1 MKHATKRGM
10 DYSPVRFHVASKS
23 KSKHM
28 KKVNYFLAALL
39 GLSIQFA
46 SAQVKK
52 GSVLIKNAT
61 VLTITE
67 GTLENSDVLV
77 QDGIIKKVGQNLN
90 APNGVTTI
98 DATGKYLMPGII
110 DAHSHLG
117 LDVVNEATSPIVAEV
132 RMKDMVNP
140 FEVGIYRA
148 LAGGVTISH
157 AMHGSA
163 NVIGGQNATLKHR
176 WGSTDPADII
186 MQDAPRTI
194 KFALGEN
201 PTRVHG
207 RGNGIQPRTRMGVEA
222 ILRNGFNEA
231 IQYKKAWD
239 KYNAESSQ
247 KGSTALPPVHNE
259 RLQILSD
266 ILEGKI
272 IIHCHSYRADEI
284 YMLINVARDFGI
296 TKLVFQH
303 TNEGF
308 KVAPEI
314 AEYTMGA
321 SVFADWWAYKFEV
334 YYSTAYNAAILTENG
349 AITSINSDDAEL
361 IRHLYHEAAKTQ
373 RYGGMT
379 DEQALSMITINP
391 AKQLGISDK
400 VGSIEEGKQA
410 DLVIFEGHPLSS
422 YAIPQMTFVDG
433 VKYFDI
439 KEDADDQRMKVSPTE
454 MVEPVM
460 LSEGHIDRCMQDTE
474 ELFAVTKELFLFHH
488 MH

>member
-1 MKHATKRGM
+1 
-10 DYSPVRFHVASKS
+10 
-23 KSKHM
+23 M
-28 KKVNYFLAALL
+28 KKVSYIIAALL
-39 GLSIQFA
+39 GIGLQA
-46 SAQVKK
+46 ATAQTPK
-52 GSVLIKNAT
+52 GSVLLKNAT
-61 VLTITE
+61 VITVTE

-77 QDGIIKKVGQNLN
+77 RDGIIREVGQDLS
-90 APNGVTTI
+90 APSGVETV
-98 DATGKYLMPGII
+98 DATGKFLMPGII
-110 DAHSHLG
+110 DAHSHVA
-117 LDVVNEATSPIVAEV
+117 LDVVNEATSPITSEV
-132 RMKDMVNP
+132 RMKDVVNP
-140 FEVGIYRA
+140 YEVGIYRA

-176 WGSTDPADII
+176 WGSTDPQDII

-207 RGNGIQPRTRMGVEA
+207 RGAGIQPRSRMGVEA
-222 ILRNGFNEA
+222 VLRNGFSEA
-231 IQYKKAWD
+231 LQYKKAWETYD
-239 KYNAESSQ
+239 EKSSER
-247 KGSTALPPVHNE
+247 GSTALAPEYDE
-259 RLQILSD
+259 RLQTLVD
-266 ILEGKI
+266 ILDGKI

-334 YYSTAYNAAILTENG
+334 YYSTAFNAAILNANG
-349 AITSINSDDAEL
+349 AITSINSDSAEL

-379 DEQALSMITINP
+379 DDEALAMITINP
-391 AKQLGISDK
+391 AKQLGIDDK
-400 VGSIEEGKQA
+400 VGSIEVGKQA
-410 DLVIFEGHPLSS
+410 DLVIFDNHPLSS
-422 YAIPQMTFVDG
+422 YTVPQMTFVDG

-439 KEDADDQRMKVSPTE
+439 NSDKDDQRQKVAATE
-454 MVEPVM
+454 MVEPVVFHT
-460 LSEGHIDRCMQDTE
+460 EDHRCMQDTE
-474 ELFAVTKELFLFHH
+474 MMFETAEALFNEKK
-488 MH
+488 

>member
-1 MKHATKRGM
+1 
-10 DYSPVRFHVASKS
+10 
-23 KSKHM
+23 M

-61 VLTITE
+61 VLTVTN

-77 QDGIIKKVGQNLN
+77 QDGIIKKVGQNLS
-90 APNGVTTI
+90 APSGVQTI
-98 DATGKYLMPGII
+98 DATGKYVMPGII

-117 LDVVNEATSPIVAEV
+117 LDVVNEASSPIVAEV
-132 RMKDMVNP
+132 RMKDVVNP
-140 FEVGIYRA
+140 YSIGIYRA
-148 LAGGVTISH
+148 LAGGISH

-176 WGSTDPADII
+176 YGSTDPAEII

-222 ILRNGFNEA
+222 VLRNGFNEA
-231 IQYKKAWD
+231 IQYKKAWGE
-239 KYNAESSQ
+239 YTTASSQ
-247 KGSTALPPVHNE
+247 KNSTALPPVHNE
-259 RLQILSD
+259 RLQVLSD
-266 ILEGKI
+266 IIDGKI

-321 SVFADWWAYKFEV
+321 SVFADWWAYKMEV
-334 YYSTAYNAAILTENG
+334 YYSTAYNAAILTANG

-379 DEQALSMITINP
+379 DDQALSMITINP
-391 AKQLGISDK
+391 AKQLGIADK

-422 YAIPQMTFVDG
+422 YTVPQMTFVDG

-439 KEDADDQRMKVSPTE
+439 KEDANDQRLRVSATE
-454 MVEPVM
+454 MVEPIM
-460 LSEGHIDRCMQDTE
+460 IFEGHDSRCMQDTE
-474 ELFAVTKELFLFHH
+474 SLFETTEALFNLNH
-488 MH
+488 

>member
-1 MKHATKRGM
+1 
-10 DYSPVRFHVASKS
+10 
-23 KSKHM
+23 M
-28 KKVNYFLAALL
+28 KKQSYFLAALL
-39 GLSIQFA
+39 GLSIQIA
-46 SAQVKK
+46 TAQVKK

-61 VLTITE
+61 VITATK
-67 GTLENSDVLV
+67 GTLENSDLLV
-77 QDGIIKKVGQNLN
+77 QDGIIKQIGKNLS
-90 APNGVTTI
+90 APSGVQTI

-110 DAHSHLG
+110 DAHSHVG
-117 LDVVNEATSPIVAEV
+117 LDVVNEATAPITSEV

-148 LAGGVTISH
+148 LAGGVTVSH

-176 WGSTDPADII
+176 WGSTDPDDII

-207 RGNGIQPRTRMGVEA
+207 RGAGIQPRSRMGVEA
-222 ILRNGFNEA
+222 VIRNGFNEA
-231 IQYKKAWD
+231 LQYKKAWAD
-239 KYNAESSQ
+239 YTAKAST
-247 KGSTALPPVHNE
+247 KGNTTVAPEYDE
-259 RLQILSD
+259 RLQTLAD
-266 ILEGKI
+266 ILDGKI

-284 YMLINVARDFGI
+284 YMLINVAKDFNI

-314 AEYTMGA
+314 AKYTMGA
-321 SVFADWWAYKFEV
+321 SVFADWWAYKMEV
-334 YYSTAYNAAILTENG
+334 YYSTAFNAAILTANG

-379 DEQALSMITINP
+379 DDQAIALITINP
-391 AKQLGISDK
+391 AKQLGIDDK
-400 VGSIEEGKQA
+400 VGSLEVGKQA
-410 DLVIFEGHPLSS
+410 DMVIFDNHPLSV
-422 YAIPQMTFVDG
+422 YAVPMMTFVDG

-439 KEDADDQRMKVSPTE
+439 KENADDQRLKISATE
-454 MVEPVM
+454 MVEPIF
-460 LSEGHIDRCMQDTE
+460 LSGEAHRCMQDTE
-474 ELFAVTKELFLFHH
+474 FLFETTESLFNQKH
-488 MH
+488 

>member
-1 MKHATKRGM
+1 
-10 DYSPVRFHVASKS
+10 
-23 KSKHM
+23 M
-28 KKVNYFLAALL
+28 KKFNYFLAALL
-39 GLSIQFA
+39 GLSITYA
-46 SAQVKK
+46 SAQTKK

-61 VLTITE
+61 VLTVTE

-77 QDGIIKKVGQNLN
+77 QDGIIKQVGQNLS
-90 APNGVTTI
+90 APSGVETV

-110 DAHSHLG
+110 DAHSHVA
-117 LDVVNEATSPIVAEV
+117 LDVVNEATAPIVAEV
-132 RMKDMVNP
+132 RMRDVVNP

-163 NVIGGQNATLKHR
+163 NVVGGQNVTLKHR
-176 WGSTDPADII
+176 WGSEDPADII

-207 RGNGIQPRTRMGVEA
+207 RGRGIQPRTRMGVEA

-231 IQYKKAWD
+231 LQYKKAWED
-239 KYNAESSQ
+239 YNQASSQ
-247 KGSTALPPVHNE
+247 KGNTQVAPEYDE
-259 RLQILSD
+259 RLQTLVD
-266 ILEGKI
+266 ILDGKI

-296 TKLVFQH
+296 DKLVFQH

-334 YYSTAYNAAILTENG
+334 YYSTAFNAAILTENG
-349 AITSINSDDAEL
+349 AITSINSDSAEL

-391 AKQLGISDK
+391 ARQLGIADK
-400 VGSIEEGKQA
+400 VGSIEVGKQA
-410 DLVIFEGHPLSS
+410 DLVLFEGHPLSV
-422 YAIPQMTFVDG
+422 YAVPQQTYVDG

-439 KEDADDQRMKVSPTE
+439 ETDEDDQRLRVSPTE
-454 MVEPVM
+454 MVEPIYM
-460 LSEGHIDRCMQDTE
+460 IEEDHQCMQGTE
-474 ELFAVTKELFLFHH
+474 LYFSDISKTLFNINY
-488 MH
+488 

>member
-1 MKHATKRGM
+1 
-10 DYSPVRFHVASKS
+10 
-23 KSKHM
+23 M
-28 KKVNYFLAALL
+28 KKINYFLAALL
-39 GLSIQFA
+39 GLSITYA
-46 SAQVKK
+46 SAQSQK
-52 GSVLIKNAT
+52 GSILIKNAT
-61 VLTITE
+61 VLTVTN

-77 QDGIIKKVGQNLN
+77 QDGIIKQVGPNIS
-90 APNGVTTI
+90 APSGVETI
-98 DATGKYLMPGII
+98 DAEGKYVMPGII
-110 DAHSHLG
+110 DAHSHVA
-117 LDVVNEATSPIVAEV
+117 LDVVNEGSAPIVAEV
-132 RMKDMVNP
+132 RMRDVVNP
-140 FEVGIYRA
+140 FAVGLYRA

-163 NVIGGQNATLKHR
+163 NVVGGQNVTLKHR
-176 WGSTDPADII
+176 WGSEDPAGII

-231 IQYKKAWD
+231 LQYQKAWND
-239 KYNAESSQ
+239 YNASASQ
-247 KGSTALPPVHNE
+247 KGNTMVAPEYDE
-259 RLQILSD
+259 RLQTLAD
-266 ILEGKI
+266 ILDGKI

-334 YYSTAYNAAILTENG
+334 YYSTAFNAAILQKNG
-349 AITSINSDDAEL
+349 AITSINSDSAEL

-373 RYGGMT
+373 RYGGLT
-379 DEQALSMITINP
+379 DDEALAMITINP
-391 AKQLGISDK
+391 AKQLGLADK
-400 VGSIEEGKQA
+400 VGSIEVGKQA
-410 DLVIFEGHPLSS
+410 DLVIFEGHPLSV
-422 YAIPQMTFVDG
+422 YAVPQKTFVDG

-439 KEDADDQRMKVSPTE
+439 ETDSDDQRLRVSATE
-454 MVEPVM
+454 MVEPIF
-460 LSEGHIDRCMQDTE
+460 LSEEDHRCMQDV
-474 ELFAVTKELFLFHH
+474 ELNFSDISKTLFNTNY
-488 MH
+488 